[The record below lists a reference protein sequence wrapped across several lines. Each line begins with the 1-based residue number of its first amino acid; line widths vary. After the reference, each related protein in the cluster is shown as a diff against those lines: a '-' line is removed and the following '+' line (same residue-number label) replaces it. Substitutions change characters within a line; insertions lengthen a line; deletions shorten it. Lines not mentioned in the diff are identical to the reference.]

1 MKKEEFIKRYGKE
14 QYDEYLEKQR
24 LLAKKWREKN
34 RAKSR
39 DYALK
44 YYYDHKAQEIN
55 KKR

>member
-24 LLAKKWREKN
+24 LLAKRWRERNKE
-34 RAKSR
+34 KSR

-44 YYYDHKAQEIN
+44 YYYAHKEP
-55 KKR
+55 KK